1 MMEYLFLMVLVMI
14 LLIFVSVACLLE
26 RMSKS
31 LKEIETHLW
40 HIRHIELHE
49 IKNEQFLEFRKRN
62 EREFK

>member
-1 MMEYLFLMVLVMI
+1 MEYLFLMILVMI

-31 LKEIETHLW
+31 LKEIEQHLW
-40 HIRHIELHE
+40 YIRHIELHE
-49 IKNEQFLEFRKRN
+49 IKNEQFSEFRKRN